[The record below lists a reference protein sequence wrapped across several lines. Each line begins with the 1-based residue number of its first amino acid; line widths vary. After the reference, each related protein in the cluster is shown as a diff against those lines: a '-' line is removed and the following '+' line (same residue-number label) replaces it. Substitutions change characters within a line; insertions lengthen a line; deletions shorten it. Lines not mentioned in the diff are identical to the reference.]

1 MKLDWQP
8 LAAPA
13 SHARS
18 IGQLVPKMLPLDTFV
33 QIILFP
39 EGERHFL
46 YINRIVQQETQQLN
60 VFNSDIAR
68 LQALAEC
75 FVDVDAL
82 NGFGA
87 LLNEVK
93 P

>member
-13 SHARS
+13 SHPRS
-18 IGQLVPKMLPLDTFV
+18 VGQLAPKMLPPDAIV

-39 EGERHFL
+39 EGERHYL
-46 YINRIVQQETQQLN
+46 YINWSVGPEARQLS
-60 VFNSDIAR
+60 VFNSDLSR